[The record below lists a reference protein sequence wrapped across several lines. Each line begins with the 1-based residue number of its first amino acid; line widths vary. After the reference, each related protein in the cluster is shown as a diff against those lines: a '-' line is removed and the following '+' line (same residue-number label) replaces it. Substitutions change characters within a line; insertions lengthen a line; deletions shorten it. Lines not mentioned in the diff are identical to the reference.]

1 MEPKLAYV
9 VTAYRYGMRD
19 EHSYF
24 VSVSTNLDEAKA
36 SAESEVEYP
45 GGKYGCEV
53 VECPI
58 GPWSEELKPVQ
69 VFYAPGFLDGMLG
82 SGMQTV
88 DRCND
93 GWKERHLEAMREG
106 YKMRMG
112 RRKTTPSS
120 SNEPDIQ
127 AP

>member
-1 MEPKLAYV
+1 MEQQLAYI

-36 SAESEVEYP
+36 SAESEVEYR

-69 VFYAPGFLDGMLG
+69 VFYAAGFLDGMLG
-82 SGMQTV
+82 DGMQTV
-88 DRCND
+88 DSCND
-93 GWKERHLEAMREG
+93 GWKERCRDAFLAG
-106 YKMRMG
+106 YKMKT
-112 RRKTTPSS
+112 RKHELP
-120 SNEPDIQ
+120 PLQ
-127 AP
+127 K